1 MSPQNSD
8 NVVLELCHEP
18 HTVDKLSTGNDIIIY
33 QHEIAEGGNGGRDVT
48 SLGPPIIQVPVRKN
62 YSTHQA
68 LCQLRTVLEQMVN
81 YSSELQCVSEGAG

>member
-33 QHEIAEGGNGGRDVT
+33 QHEIAEEETVDV
-48 SLGPPIIQVPVRKN
+48 
-62 YSTHQA
+62 
-68 LCQLRTVLEQMVN
+68 M
-81 YSSELQCVSEGAG
+81 